1 MTIREALRAAT
12 ARLEQA
18 DVPDADVDASYLLAS
33 VLKEDTLAMRIN
45 GHRALTEEQ
54 EKAFDALCDRRAA
67 REPLQYILGET
78 ECRAGRADSARG
90 HGNTC

>member
-54 EKAFDALCDRRAA
+54 EKRKFEGVAGEGIGAENA
-67 REPLQYILGET
+67 RKLLRTIMEIEKLDVLKQLL
-78 ECRAGRADSARG
+78 
-90 HGNTC
+90 

>member
-33 VLKEDTLAMRIN
+33 VLTEDIISLV
-45 GHRALTEEQ
+45 
-54 EKAFDALCDRRAA
+54 
-67 REPLQYILGET
+67 
-78 ECRAGRADSARG
+78 
-90 HGNTC
+90 